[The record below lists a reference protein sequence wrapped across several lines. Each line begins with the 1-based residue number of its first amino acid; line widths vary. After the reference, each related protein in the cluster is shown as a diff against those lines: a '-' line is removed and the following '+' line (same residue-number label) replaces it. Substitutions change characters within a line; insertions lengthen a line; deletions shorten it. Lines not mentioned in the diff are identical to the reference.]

1 MRFVRLLLSA
11 VLLVALD
18 PASVRGQ
25 VITASVN
32 GTVLDPASAAVPN
45 AKVRA
50 VNDSTNLEV
59 RTTTDSEGR
68 YTFPS
73 LPPGGPYSISVEAAG
88 FNTEEHRGMTLELSQ
103 AARIDFKLRIGATT
117 EKLVVTAEAPLVD
130 ATSAAMGQDIP

>member
-1 MRFVRLLLSA
+1 MRFATLLLSA

-32 GTVLDPASAAVPN
+32 GTVFDPAGAAVPN

-50 VNDSTNLEV
+50 VNDSTNLDV
-59 RTTTDSEGR
+59 RTVTDSDGR

-73 LPPGGPYSISVEAAG
+73 LPPGGPYSVSVEAAG
-88 FNTEEHRGMTLELSQ
+88 FNTEERKGLTLELNQ
-103 AARIDFKLRIGATT
+103 AARIDFTLRIGATS
-117 EKLVVTAEAPLVD
+117 EKLVVT
-130 ATSAAMGQDIP
+130 